1 MLVLDSGGVS
11 FLAKRNQDV
20 VAAIRALIRDGYQTS
35 WHRADLTRFEL
46 GLSTTSGSRYDI
58 ISGEES

>member
-1 MLVLDSGGVS
+1 MELVIAVHKSVAELGV
-11 FLAKRNQDV
+11 
-20 VAAIRALIRDGYQTS
+20 QTS

>member
-1 MLVLDSGGVS
+1 MLYSDADKIIKYGVAHPDTYGG
-11 FLAKRNQDV
+11 F
-20 VAAIRALIRDGYQTS
+20 QTS